1 MPSDDLSPSLRRPP
15 GSRYNPTFCGK
26 LPHPSEDAAFP
37 RQLAAALPPHGARMA
52 TCPECE
58 FDEIDTA
65 DYEEGDTF
73 SCPECGKNL
82 VLVGSDEVEMA
93 DDEDEDEDEDLDD
106 EDEDDADLDDED
118 EDEDDLDDEDA
129 LDEEEDFDE

>member
-1 MPSDDLSPSLRRPP
+1 
-15 GSRYNPTFCGK
+15 
-26 LPHPSEDAAFP
+26 
-37 RQLAAALPPHGARMA
+37 MA

-82 VLVGSDEVEMA
+82 VLVGADDVEIA
-93 DDEDEDEDEDLDD
+93 DDEDEDLD
-106 EDEDDADLDDED
+106 EDEDDEDDEDNLDED

>member
-1 MPSDDLSPSLRRPP
+1 MPGQSWRRPARRMEP
-15 GSRYNPTFCGK
+15 
-26 LPHPSEDAAFP
+26 
-37 RQLAAALPPHGARMA
+37 RMA

-82 VLVGSDEVEMA
+82 VVVGADEVEIA
-93 DDEDEDEDEDLDD
+93 DDDDDDDDL
-106 EDEDDADLDDED
+106 DEDDESDEEEELDED
-118 EDEDDLDDEDA
+118 DDEDDLDDEDV
-129 LDEEEDFDE
+129 DEEEDFDE

>member
-1 MPSDDLSPSLRRPP
+1 MQ
-15 GSRYNPTFCGK
+15 G
-26 LPHPSEDAAFP
+26 FP
-37 RQLAAALPPHGARMA
+37 DKLAALEAPHGARMA

-82 VLVGSDEVEMA
+82 VLVGADEVEIA
-93 DDEDEDEDEDLDD
+93 DDEDDEDLDDDDDEEEEDEDLDD
-106 EDEDDADLDDED
+106 DE
-118 EDEDDLDDEDA
+118 EDDLDDDEDA